1 MNRAALPSNG
11 AESSVRWRHIKSLMK
26 NDSFGWTELI
36 FRLVQNAT
44 GHFWDQYH
52 QLAVD
57 KAPLLFIIIHIII
70 NGHGPAA

>member
-1 MNRAALPSNG
+1 
-11 AESSVRWRHIKSLMK
+11 MK
-26 NDSFGWTELI
+26 NDSFGWTELN

-57 KAPLLFIIIHIII
+57 KAPLLFIIIIHIII